1 MTTAAALERAS
12 LFYRRPDLYDQ
23 LGAGDRVLARRCV
36 ELADKLAPH
45 ARTLLEFG
53 TGTGRDLDELAR
65 RFTCVGVD
73 IGPRMV
79 AHTRNAR
86 PHLDVRL
93 GDMRDFRLGTRVDVV
108 ACLGNTLAYLH
119 DDGDIAAAFAT
130 FAAHTAPGGLLVVH
144 TLTALVE
151 APPSASR
158 VDAGALHAHVTVA
171 CTWDPARRLTTMERH
186 WRHDDGTED
195 HDTIVRR
202 VLDPDELAAHAQRAG
217 LTPVAPGTEDGWFAA
232 APRPDGTRPPS

>member
-1 MTTAAALERAS
+1 MTAAAALERAS

-23 LGAGDRVLARRCV
+23 LGAGDPVLARRCV
-36 ELADKLAPH
+36 ELADKYAPH

-65 RFTCVGVD
+65 HYTCAGVD

-93 GDMRDFRLGTRVDVV
+93 GDVLDFRLGTRVDIV

-119 DDGDIAAAFAT
+119 DDDIAAAFAT
-130 FAAHTAPGGLLVVH
+130 FAAHTKPGGLLVVH
-144 TLTALVE
+144 TLTAPVE
-151 APPSASR
+151 APRSTSR
-158 VDAGALHAHVTVA
+158 VDASALHAEVTVA
-171 CTWDPARRLTTMERH
+171 CTWDADRRVTTMVRH
-186 WRHDDGTED
+186 WCHDDGTED

-202 VLDPDELAAHAQRAG
+202 VVDPDELAAHARRAG
-217 LTPVAPGTEDGWFAA
+217 LTPVAPTTEDGWFAA
-232 APRPDGTRPPS
+232 APRPEGTRPAS